1 MNSQPPIY
9 SALHFF
15 LFWAKNWWQLKLG
28 WCKKEDQLREIL
40 FCVWIWLTDR
50 DRRWYTFFC
59 FFFCFVFL
67 SFVFFKSC
75 CQLVFLFFLSLTVTK
90 FMHYFNKGCF
100 RGTLIQWWKCFLI
113 FFVLI
118 SILLLSIRIILSPPA
133 AFISCSG
140 QIGCMAPNTQAAKY
154 NSLTTIQN
162 CILHG
167 CE

>member
-1 MNSQPPIY
+1 MISKTTTTQKHMNSQPPIY

-59 FFFCFVFL
+59 FFFYLCFFL
-67 SFVFFKSC
+67 LFFSN
-75 CQLVFLFFLSLTVTK
+75 LVVSLFFCFFLSLTVTK

-118 SILLLSIRIILSPPA
+118 SILLLFIDSNNFVPA
-133 AFISCSG
+133 GGFHIVFRANW
-140 QIGCMAPNTQAAKY
+140 M
-154 NSLTTIQN
+154 
-162 CILHG
+162 HG
-167 CE
+167 T